1 MNKGNAMNALNR
13 KTLTASALALGLL
26 GIFQISVATAGE
38 GHDMPE
44 QSSSAPSHATDNPGQ
59 QSQQGSGRQEMDHG
73 AMGHGSMDH
82 GSMNHEGMDH
92 SKMDSQHK
100 NNEANGNADHHQ

>member
-1 MNKGNAMNALNR
+1 MNALNR

-59 QSQQGSGRQEMDHG
+59 QSQQSQQSQQGSGRQEMDHG
-73 AMGHGSMDH
+73 SMGHGSMDH

-92 SKMDSQHK
+92 SKVDSQHK
-100 NNEANGNADHHQ
+100 DNEANGNADHHQ

>member
-38 GHDMPE
+38 EHDTPE
-44 QSSSAPSHATDNPGQ
+44 QSSSASSHATGNPDQ
-59 QSQQGSGRQEMDHG
+59 QSQQGSGRQEMEHG
-73 AMGHGSMDH
+73 SMGHGSMDH
-82 GSMNHEGMDH
+82 GSMNHENMDH
-92 SKMDSQHK
+92 SKVDSQHK
-100 NNEANGNADHHQ
+100 DNEANGNADHHQ

>member
-1 MNKGNAMNALNR
+1 MNALNR
-13 KTLTASALALGLL
+13 KTLTASALTLGLL

-44 QSSSAPSHATDNPGQ
+44 QSSSAPSHATGNPGQ
-59 QSQQGSGRQEMDHG
+59 QSQQGSGGQEMD
-73 AMGHGSMDH
+73 HGSMDH
-82 GSMNHEGMDH
+82 GSMKHEGMDH

-100 NNEANGNADHHQ
+100 DNEADGNADHHQ